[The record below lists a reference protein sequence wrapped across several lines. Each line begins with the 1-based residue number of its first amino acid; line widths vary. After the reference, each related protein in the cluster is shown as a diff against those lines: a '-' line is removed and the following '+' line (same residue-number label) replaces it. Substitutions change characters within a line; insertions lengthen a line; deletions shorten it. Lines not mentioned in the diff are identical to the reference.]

1 MEKILTEEEQKEGEN
16 VQDLLKVMS
25 DQEKELF
32 HAYLKG
38 TEFGMSLKEN
48 K

>member
-1 MEKILTEEEQKEGEN
+1 MEKILTEEEQKEGN
-16 VQDLLKVMS
+16 VVQDFMKVMS
-25 DQEKELF
+25 QQEKELF